1 MEPLDLTVR
10 PPRGCYEELDGL
22 MFMPRTIDKMRAML
36 DGGKKG
42 EYIINAQV
50 TGISGFLLECLGIT
64 EAEFREAVER
74 APDDE
79 AVAAWLRTRVDT
91 GLYPKL
97 NATMARIEAK
107 HASDP
112 EFVRKFYK
120 ETLTENPHLVTMF
133 DIIAADDR
141 RMFPDPVSHP

>member
-10 PPRGCYEELDGL
+10 PPRGCTEELDGL
-22 MFMPRTIDKMRAML
+22 MFMPRTIDKIRAKL

-50 TGISGFLLECLGIT
+50 TGISGFLLERLGIT
-64 EAEFREAVER
+64 EDELREAV
-74 APDDE
+74 AQASDDE

-91 GLYPKL
+91 SIYPKL
-97 NATMARIEAK
+97 NAMLPHIGIQ

-112 EFVRKFYK
+112 EFVRNFYK
-120 ETLTENPHLVTMF
+120 ETLAEHPHLTTLF
-133 DIIAADDR
+133 EIIEADDR
-141 RMFPDPVSHP
+141 RMFS

>member
-1 MEPLDLTVR
+1 
-10 PPRGCYEELDGL
+10 
-22 MFMPRTIDKMRAML
+22 MFMPRTIDKIRATL

-50 TGISGFLLECLGIT
+50 TGISGFLLERLGIT
-64 EAEFREAVER
+64 EAELRDAVAE

-79 AVAAWLRTRVDT
+79 AVAAWLRARVDT
-91 GLYPKL
+91 SLYPKL
-97 NATMARIEAK
+97 NAMLPHIGLQ

-112 EFVRKFYK
+112 EFVRNFYK
-120 ETLTENPHLVTMF
+120 ETLAEHPHLVTMF

-141 RMFPDPVSHP
+141 RMFPS

>member
-10 PPRGCYEELDGL
+10 PPRGCNEELDGL
-22 MFMPRTIDKMRAML
+22 VFMPRTIDKIRATL

-50 TGISGFLLECLGIT
+50 TGISGFLLERLGIT
-64 EAEFREAVER
+64 EDELREAVRRE
-74 APDDE
+74 PNDE

-91 GLYPKL
+91 SLYPKL
-97 NATMARIEAK
+97 NAMLPRITIE

-112 EFVRKFYK
+112 EFVRNFYK
-120 ETLTENPHLVTMF
+120 ETLAQNPHLTTMF
-133 DIIAADDR
+133 DIIEADDR
-141 RMFPDPVSHP
+141 RMFPAL